1 VSRGVRGNALVR
13 ASERHGKER
22 LYLFGV
28 KAIRQQAFRHALKA
42 QVSWYSLNETDSKP
56 IIPNGNLF
64 PVTAADQI
72 DTASAANQI
81 PIK

>member
-42 QVSWYSLNETDSKP
+42 QVSWYSLNETDSKLDSKP
-56 IIPNGNLF
+56 IIPYGNLF
-64 PVTAADQI
+64 PVTTEMLPTRKI
-72 DTASAANQI
+72 C
-81 PIK
+81 